1 MSEEPLADRDAG
13 TDSPLAGIGVLEV
26 LPVVGLGAWTLR
38 ITVAH
43 ADGPM
48 CGWAPLT
55 FTTAADAEGWLAD
68 RSRHQLRPAVRDCA
82 LSEGELS
89 YAAVLD
95 EHGTEVLV
103 SAPLRRIKAAG
114 VAALLAAELRVQSL
128 R

>member
-13 TDSPLAGIGVLEV
+13 TESPLAGIGVLEV
-26 LPVVGLGAWTLR
+26 LPVVGLGAWSLR

-43 ADGPM
+43 ADGPV
-48 CGWAPLT
+48 CGWAPLA
-55 FTTAADAEGWLAD
+55 FGTAGEADAWLIE
-68 RSRHQLRPAVRDCA
+68 RSRHQLRPAVRDCTHA
-82 LSEGELS
+82 TGDLS